1 MLISTRGRYALR
13 FLVDLAENQ
22 GNGYITTRE
31 LAQRQ
36 EVSQKY
42 AERLMAQLSKSNFV
56 RTQHGKGGGYRLARE
71 PEEYKISEIL
81 LAMDED
87 LAPVECLTCKPNECS
102 RAKDC
107 RTLPMW
113 EKLDVL
119 IKVFF
124 GGISIKDLM
133 KQNQE

>member
-22 GNGYITTRE
+22 GDGYITTRE

-42 AERLMAQLSKSNFV
+42 AERLMALLSRGDFV
-56 RTQHGKGGGYRLARE
+56 STQHGKGGGYRLKDSPAS
-71 PEEYKISEIL
+71 YKVSDIL
-81 LAMDED
+81 LAMDEE
-87 LAPVECLTCKPNECS
+87 LAPVECLTCRPNTCP
-102 RAKDC
+102 RAKNC

-113 EKLDVL
+113 EKLGAMIED
-119 IKVFF
+119 FF
-124 GGISIKDLM
+124 GGITLADLM
-133 KQNQE
+133 KQRL